1 MNIRIEEGIALAPLT
16 TMLVGGAARFFVRI
30 VNISQIS
37 EALSFARAKNIPL
50 LVLGGGSNVLIPDAG
65 FSGLIMKIECKGI
78 SFELDEES
86 RVRMIA
92 GAGERW
98 DYVVESAVL
107 ERLWGIENLSLVPGT
122 LGGAI
127 VQNIGAYG
135 VEVCDSVLWVEAYDM
150 QAMKTKI
157 FLRNECMFGY
167 RTSIFKTNRNLI
179 VVRVALELDREEKAQ
194 IDYEDVKKYFLIQKN
209 NAPSLEDIRSAIIAI
224 RTAKMP
230 AFPLG
235 TAGSFFK
242 NPIVSADVFERLK
255 RMYPEIKAYVQGDGT
270 VKLSAAWLLDKVCG
284 WRGVRR
290 GNVGVYEKQ
299 ALILVN
305 YDGASA
311 QEILNLAQ
319 EMKDNV
325 FQKTEIVLEEE
336 VVIL

>member
-1 MNIRIEEGIALAPLT
+1 MNIQIEEGVALAPLT

-30 VNISQIS
+30 TGASQIS
-37 EALSFARAKNIPL
+37 EVVSFARAKNIPL
-50 LVLGGGSNVLIPDAG
+50 LVLGGGSNVLIPDTG
-65 FSGLIMKIECKGI
+65 FSGLVMKVECKGI
-78 SFELDEES
+78 SFELDEGN
-86 RVRMIA
+86 RVRMIV

-98 DYVVESAVL
+98 DYVVLSAVL

-150 QAMKTKI
+150 QTMKTKI
-157 FLRNECMFGY
+157 FLRSECMFGY

-179 VVRVALELDREEKAQ
+179 VVRAALELGREEKAQ
-194 IDYEDVKKYFLIQKN
+194 TDYEDVKKYFLTQNN
-209 NAPSLEDIRSAIIAI
+209 NAPSLEDIRCAIIAI

-230 AFPLG
+230 APPLG

-242 NPIVSADVFERLK
+242 NPVVSVDVFESLK
-255 RMYPEIKAYVQGDGT
+255 KTYPEIKAYVQRDGT
-270 VKLSAAWLLDKVCG
+270 IKLSAAWLLDKVCG

-290 GNVGVYEKQ
+290 GNVGVYKKQ
-299 ALILVN
+299 SLVLVN
-305 YDGASA
+305 YGGASA

-319 EMKDNV
+319 KMRGSL
-325 FQKTEIVLEEE
+325 FQKTGIVLEEE